1 MKNKKL
7 LTIIIGVVIAIGL
20 GLVVFYTSG
29 IGAVSSSEEKV
40 VVVVDKGKGSSQ
52 ILNVLDDAG
61 LVKNKLAAKIFLK
74 LNKYDHI
81 QANTYVFSQS
91 MSLKNMYDV
100 MENPTAEYLSN
111 KKFTIIDGQSASNVA
126 ASIAE
131 ILEISKDDVLKK
143 WKDKTYLKSLIDQYW
158 FIDEKILNNNL
169 MYSLEGYLYPET
181 YFVYGEN
188 NTIESLTKLGLDM
201 MDQKLSPHKD
211 RIKDLGWSAHEFLS
225 FVSVVQRE
233 TLFDK
238 DLSKIAG
245 VFMNR
250 LRINMALQSDITV
263 NYAWQRTGVDVSIKH
278 TQIDSPY
285 NTYKYPGL
293 PVGPICNIN
302 EKAMLACLN
311 YEKND
316 YLFFFAKADGEVI
329 YTKTYNEHLKAV
341 KENKWY

>member
-1 MKNKKL
+1 MRNKKL
-7 LTIIIGVVIAIGL
+7 LTIIIGVVIAISIS
-20 GLVVFYTSG
+20 LVVFYTSG
-29 IGAVSSSEEKV
+29 IGAVSSSKEKV
-40 VVVVDKGKGSSQ
+40 IVVVEKGKGSSQ
-52 ILNVLDDAG
+52 ILDVLDEAG
-61 LVKNKLAAKIFLK
+61 LVKNKLAAKLFLK
-74 LNKYDHI
+74 LNEYDHL
-81 QANTYVFSQS
+81 QANTYVFSES
-91 MSLKNMYDV
+91 MSIKEMYNV

-111 KKFTIIDGQSASNVA
+111 KKLTIIDGESALNVA
-126 ASIAE
+126 GSIAE

-143 WKDKTYLKSLIDQYW
+143 WKDKTYLQSLINDYW
-158 FIDEKILNNNL
+158 FIDEKILNKNL
-169 MYSLEGYLYPET
+169 MYPLEGYLYPET

-188 NTIESLTKLGLDM
+188 YTIESLTKLGLDM
-201 MDQKLSPHKD
+201 MDKKLTPHKD
-211 RIKDLGWSAHEFLS
+211 KIKDLGWSAHEFLS

-250 LRINMALQSDITV
+250 LKINMAMQSDITV

-316 YLFFFAKADGEVI
+316 YYYFFAKKDGEVI

-341 KENKWY
+341 RENKWY

>member
-1 MKNKKL
+1 M
-7 LTIIIGVVIAIGL
+7 IFIL
-20 GLVVFYTSG
+20 GGIVLALCVSLGAFYMLGT
-29 IGAVSSSEEKV
+29 GAVSSSEEKV
-40 VVVVDKGKGSSQ
+40 VVVVEKGNGSST
-52 ILNVLDDAG
+52 ILNTLDEAG

-74 LNKYDHI
+74 LNSYNHL
-81 QANTYVFSQS
+81 QANTYVFSES
-91 MSLKNMYDV
+91 MTLKEMYDV
-100 MENPTAEYLSN
+100 MENPTAQYLSN
-111 KKFTIIDGQSASNVA
+111 EKLTIIDGQSALNVA
-126 ASIAE
+126 ESIAE
-131 ILEISKDDVLKK
+131 ILEISKDDVLNK
-143 WKDKTYLKSLIDQYW
+143 WKDKDYLKSLIDQYW
-158 FIDEKILNNNL
+158 FIDDHILNNNL

-181 YFVYGEN
+181 YFVYGDN

-201 MDQKLSPHKD
+201 MNEKLTPYKDQ
-211 RIKDLGWSAHEFLS
+211 INDLGWSAHEFLS

-250 LRINMALQSDITV
+250 LEINMAMQSDITV

-302 EKAMLACLN
+302 EKAMKACFD
-311 YEKND
+311 YEEND
-316 YLFFFAKADGEVI
+316 YYYFFAKQDGEVI
-329 YTKTYNEHLKAV
+329 YTKTYSEHLKAV